1 MGLYCNSKHENSRCR
16 TFSRSMKG
24 LITKKEIP
32 GPGSYN
38 YYSEFGAKVWY

>member
-1 MGLYCNSKHENSRCR
+1 
-16 TFSRSMKG
+16 MKG

-38 YYSEFGAKVWY
+38 YYSEFGAKV